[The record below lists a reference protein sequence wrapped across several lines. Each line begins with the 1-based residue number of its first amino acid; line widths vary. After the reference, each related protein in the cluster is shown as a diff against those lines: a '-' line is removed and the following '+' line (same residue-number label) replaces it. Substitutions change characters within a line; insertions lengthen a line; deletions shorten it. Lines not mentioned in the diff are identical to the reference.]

1 MDVIKEAKVYIL
13 DHAFMSQA
21 MQCRSNLF
29 LCQPHFYSC
38 CFLMRAIA
46 LYCLV
51 WDSWEAKVFSWF
63 TGPEFGHNFRRFD
76 HTEEYGWRHWRGLPW
91 CQWLVGKWK
100 TCWKKKVKFQIWYQT
115 PLMIITRLWWC
126 CSLTNS
132 WSRIGKCLL
141 KAINL
146 MVFYGVANVRQIDG
160 SVAEMVQELNKQDPL
175 IEDLD
180 SKVDL
185 FQA

>member
-1 MDVIKEAKVYIL
+1 ML
-13 DHAFMSQA
+13 
-21 MQCRSNLF
+21 
-29 LCQPHFYSC
+29 LCLKPCSADPIYSC
-38 CFLMRAIA
+38 VNPTSIHAASWWGLSPCIALSGIHEKPKCFLGSQDQNLDTI
-46 LYCLV
+46 
-51 WDSWEAKVFSWF
+51 SE
-63 TGPEFGHNFRRFD
+63 
-76 HTEEYGWRHWRGLPW
+76 GLTTLKNMAEDIGEVCPW